1 MHKEEGLEAELSGD
15 SLESVTQEERNQDL
29 GSLQS
34 LQLLELVLHLSQ
46 S

>member
-1 MHKEEGLEAELSGD
+1 MHKKEEFEADLSGD
-15 SLESVTQEERNQDL
+15 SLESVTHEERNQDL

-34 LQLLELVLHLSQ
+34 LQLLELVLHPSK